1 MRSYQF
7 LVRNNT
13 DTPCL
18 SFSICEDKKEQEC
31 YSEIRKVDNIL
42 YENG

>member
-31 YSEIRKVDNIL
+31 YSEIGKVDNIL